1 MWLICADLQDQC
13 HQRSILTKDKY
24 LHNKTDKLARIVSTL
39 FVPPSFT
46 IIVFTIFAF
55 ILETESIKTVVTIL
69 VALLFGFTAQIILFL
84 ILRRKGKIVDLDAS
98 IKEERTTPFL
108 ISVGFY
114 FIGLVI
120 LIIFKVNIISI
131 AFWFCYISNTLVT
144 ILINKHWKISAH
156 AMGAAGPLA
165 AITYAFGFV
174 ALVFSIIILLVGW
187 SRIHLKVHNVAQVTA
202 GIILAFISTYLQ
214 IYFIVKWFQ

>member
-1 MWLICADLQDQC
+1 M
-13 HQRSILTKDKY
+13 
-24 LHNKTDKLARIVSTL
+24 NNTDKFARIISTL

-46 IIVFTIFAF
+46 IIFFTIFAF
-55 ILETESIKTVVTIL
+55 LLETEPIKIAVTIL

-84 ILRRKGKIVDLDAS
+84 VFRRKGKIVDLDAS

-114 FIGLVI
+114 LIGLIV
-120 LIIFKVNIISI
+120 LKSFNVNIISI
-131 AFWFCYISNTLVT
+131 AFWFCYISNTLFT

-165 AITYAFGFV
+165 AVTFIFGPV
-174 ALVFSIIILLVGW
+174 ALIFAPLVFLIGW
-187 SRIHLKVHNVAQVTA
+187 ARIQLKVHDFAQVSA
-202 GIILAFISTYLQ
+202 GILLAFISTFLQ
-214 IYFIVKWFQ
+214 IFLIVKWLK